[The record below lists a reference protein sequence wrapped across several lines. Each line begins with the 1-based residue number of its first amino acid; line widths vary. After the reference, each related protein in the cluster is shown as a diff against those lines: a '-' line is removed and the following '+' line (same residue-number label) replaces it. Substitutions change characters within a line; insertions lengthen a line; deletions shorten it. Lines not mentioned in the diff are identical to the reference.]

1 MKTPVMK
8 NPVMKKTDFPKLLT
22 MAELANPTTASK
34 GFTRPRHMTL
44 NPICLLSSL
53 SLAVLLGLSG
63 CTDKPIVDETLPVQ
77 ASETA
82 EQQAALKHKH
92 ELERVLLQ
100 QAEQHRAKEHIHAM
114 EVAKMGAAQRVMHMP
129 SQSMQVEA
137 SFGVAAP
144 AVGQVW
150 HADNQPEA
158 NQFAKQVQN
167 GIMVAGEI
175 PVSTFAIDVDTG
187 SYSTLRRMLN
197 EGRLPSKGTVRIEEM
212 LNYFHYDYPLPGK
225 NDAPFSVTTEL
236 APSPYN
242 DDTMLLRI
250 GLKGYEVAKSDLGAS
265 NLVFLLDVSGSM
277 AFADKLPLLQ
287 TAMKMLTQQ
296 LSGRDK
302 VSIVVYAGAAG
313 VVLDGASGN
322 DAQTLNYALE
332 QLRAG
337 GSTNGAEGI
346 NLAYQLAQKHFIQGG
361 INRVILATDGD
372 FNVGLTNFDELI
384 SLVEREQTRGIG
396 LTTLGFGMDNYNDR
410 LMEQLADKGNGHYA
424 YIDTANEARKV
435 LVEQLSSTL
444 LTIAKDVKVQVEFNP
459 ALVAEYRLL
468 GYENRALARE
478 DFNNDR
484 VDAGEI
490 GAGHTVTALYELR
503 YAESGNMAN
512 DKLRYGYNSQTGQE
526 KYSRDEIAY
535 LKLRYQLPD
544 ATESQLLT
552 YPIRADQSVKS
563 LEQASDDFRFAA
575 AVAGLGQLLNQSHY
589 LHQFDYNK
597 LSVLTRSAL
606 GNDSYGYRHEFMQL
620 VEIAAALTQ
629 SNRIPLNKFD
639 TGDKPFPPEDK
650 LH

>member
-1 MKTPVMK
+1 
-8 NPVMKKTDFPKLLT
+8 MKKSYLPKQYAVTDLG
-22 MAELANPTTASK
+22 NPTVTGDVS
-34 GFTRPRHMTL
+34 TRPSHMTL
-44 NPICLLSSL
+44 NPILLLSSL
-53 SLAVLLGLSG
+53 SLAILLGLSG
-63 CTDKPIVDETLPVQ
+63 CTDKPIVDEKLPVQ
-77 ASETA
+77 TPETA
-82 EQQAALKHKH
+82 EQQAQLKHKR
-92 ELERVLLQ
+92 ELEQALLQ

-114 EVAKMGAAQRVMHMP
+114 EVAKMVAAQRVMHMP

-396 LTTLGFGMDNYNDR
+396 LTTLGFGMGNYNDR

-597 LSVLTRSAL
+597 LSALTRSAL
-606 GNDSYGYRHEFMQL
+606 DNDSYGYRHEFMQL

>member
-1 MKTPVMK
+1 
-8 NPVMKKTDFPKLLT
+8 MKKTAMKKPDFPKLHT
-22 MAELANPTTASK
+22 MTELANPTVASK
-34 GFTRPRHMTL
+34 GFTRPRHMNL
-44 NPICLLSSL
+44 NPILLLSSL

-63 CTDKPIVDETLPVQ
+63 CTDKPIVDEKLPVQ

-82 EQQAALKHKH
+82 EQQAASKHKR
-92 ELERVLLQ
+92 ELEQTLLQ
-100 QAEQHRAKEHIHAM
+100 QAEQRSAKENIHTM
-114 EVAKMGAAQRVMHMP
+114 EVAKIGAAQRFMHMP

-137 SFGVAAP
+137 SLGLAAP

-150 HADNQPEA
+150 HAENQPEA

-197 EGRLPSKGTVRIEEM
+197 EGRLPSKDTVRIEEM

-225 NDAPFSVTTEL
+225 NAAPFSVTTEL

-250 GLKGYEVAKSDLGAS
+250 GLKGYEVAKSDIGAS

-361 INRVILATDGD
+361 INRVILVTDGD
-372 FNVGLTNFDELI
+372 FNVGLTNFDELV
-384 SLVEREQTRGIG
+384 SLVAREQARGIG
-396 LTTLGFGMDNYNDR
+396 LTTLGFGMGNYNDR

-459 ALVAEYRLL
+459 ALVSEYRLL

-526 KYSRDEIAY
+526 KYSREEIAY

-620 VEIAAALTQ
+620 VETAAALTQ
-629 SNRIPLNKFD
+629 SSRIPLNKFD
-639 TGDKPFPPEDK
+639 PGDKPFPLEDK

>member
-1 MKTPVMK
+1 
-8 NPVMKKTDFPKLLT
+8 MKKRYLPKLHT
-22 MAELANPTTASK
+22 MTELANSTVASK
-34 GFTRPRHMTL
+34 DFTRPSHVKLSHTL
-44 NPICLLSSL
+44 LLSSL
-53 SLAVLLGLSG
+53 SLAALLGLSG
-63 CTDKPIVDETLPVQ
+63 CTDKPIVDEKLPIQ
-77 ASETA
+77 APELA
-82 EQQAALKHKH
+82 EQQAQLKQKR
-92 ELERVLLQ
+92 ELEQALLQ
-100 QAEQHRAKEHIHAM
+100 QVEQRRAKDYIRSM
-114 EVAKMGAAQRVMHMP
+114 EVAKIDAAQRVMRLSPQQKAVEVTP
-129 SQSMQVEA
+129 SL
-137 SFGVAAP
+137 AAP
-144 AVGQVW
+144 VVGKVW
-150 HADNQPEA
+150 DAEGQSEG

-197 EGRLPSKGTVRIEEM
+197 EGRLPSKNTVRIEEM

-250 GLKGYEVAKSDLGAS
+250 GLKGYEVAKSDIGAS

-277 AFADKLPLLQ
+277 ASTDKLPLLQ

-296 LSGRDK
+296 LSGRDR

-313 VVLDGASGN
+313 VVLDGALGN
-322 DAQTLNYALE
+322 DAQTLIYALE

-346 NLAYQLAQKHFIQGG
+346 NLAYQLAQKYFIQGG

-384 SLVEREQTRGIG
+384 SLVEREQAQGIG
-396 LTTLGFGMDNYNDR
+396 LTTLGFGMGNYNDR

-459 ALVAEYRLL
+459 ALVSEYRLL

-526 KYSRDEIAY
+526 KYSREEIAY

-552 YPIRADQSVKS
+552 YPIRADQGVKS

-575 AVAGLGQLLNQSHY
+575 AVAGFGQLLNQSHY

-597 LSVLTRSAL
+597 LSALTRSAL

-620 VEIAAALTQ
+620 VDIATALTQ

-639 TGDKPFPPEDK
+639 PSDKPFPPEDK